1 MIEHLRKKFAGSGSH
16 FLAFLLCAL
25 ILPSAAVVLVAVA
38 GMVSQERAMEAAVSS
53 YVRDLAESMSYHLSS
68 DSDVWTF
75 SMLSDFTRFPFFSW
89 GPSIPGWVALIG
101 QDGKVIIAS
110 PGSIDIITSIW
121 RNDLPIGQAVRIEDN
136 EGSQYTLAV
145 YPVQRPS
152 GGYVVA
158 AVSWTQLLGGLVG
171 VVRIWPLLIVAM
183 AGLSFFAIRL
193 LWSRVLTPLR
203 SLASKIDRMT
213 IGKDVPEK
221 LPEETIQEIHSVN
234 NALQRYAQAAVERD
248 NLRNRYVRDVV
259 QAQEQERMDMA
270 REIHDG
276 ALQDVTALLQ
286 QIHMIAD
293 DENKT
298 TRLKRSEIIAKAVV
312 KELRAFCDEL
322 APPWMD
328 LGINEAITELAE
340 RLSQSYDIVIIA
352 DCDEEANEA
361 HVENDKILSLL
372 RIIQE
377 AVSNAVRHGQAN
389 EVNIQLSREAETLT
403 LEIEDNGKGFEA
415 GHINHETL
423 RVEGHRGLASMTERM
438 SLMGGTLHIESKPG
452 QGTKITATLKIEE

>member
-1 MIEHLRKKFAGSGSH
+1 MISQLRKKFAGSGSH

-38 GMVSQERAMEAAVSS
+38 GMLSQERAMEAAVSS
-53 YVRDLAESMSYHLSS
+53 YVQDLAESMSYHLSS

-101 QDGKVIIAS
+101 QDGRVIIAS
-110 PGSIDIITSIW
+110 PGSMDIISSIW
-121 RNDLPIGQAVRIEDN
+121 HNDMTIGKAVRVEDN
-136 EGSQYTLAV
+136 GGSQYTLAV
-145 YPVQRPS
+145 YPVKRPS

-158 AVSWTQLLGGLVG
+158 AVSWTQLLGGLVV
-171 VVRIWPLLIVAM
+171 VVRIWPILIVVM

-193 LWSRVLTPLR
+193 LWRRVVTPLR
-203 SLASKIDRMT
+203 SLASKIDSMT
-213 IGKDVPEK
+213 LGKDVPEK
-221 LPEETIQEIHSVN
+221 LPEGTIQEIESVHG
-234 NALQRYAQAAVERD
+234 ALQRYAQAAVERD

-286 QIHMIAD
+286 QIHMIED

-298 TRLKRSEIIAKAVV
+298 SRLKRTEIIAKTVV
-312 KELRAFCDEL
+312 RELRQFCDEL

-340 RLSQSYDIVIIA
+340 RLSQAYDIIIMT
-352 DCDEEANEA
+352 DYDEGTDEAEI
-361 HVENDKILSLL
+361 ENDKILSLL

-377 AVSNAVRHGQAN
+377 AVSNAVRHGQAS
-389 EVNIQLSREAETLT
+389 EVDIQLTRENDTLT
-403 LEIEDNGKGFEA
+403 LEIQDNGKGFEA
-415 GHINHETL
+415 GNINHETL

-438 SLMGGTLHIESKPG
+438 SLMSGKLSITSKPG
-452 QGTKITATLKIEE
+452 EGTKIIASLKV

>member
-1 MIEHLRKKFAGSGSH
+1 MLSFFRKKFARSGSH

-25 ILPSAAVVLVAVA
+25 ILPSIAVVLVAVS

-53 YVRDLAESMSYHLSS
+53 YVQDLAESMSYHLSS
-68 DSDVWTF
+68 DSDTWTF

-89 GPSIPGWVALIG
+89 GPSIPGWLALIG

-110 PGSIDIITSIW
+110 PGSMNVIISIW
-121 RNDLPIGQAVRIEDN
+121 RNDLPIGKAIRIEDR
-136 EGSQYTLAV
+136 EGAQYTLAV
-145 YPVQRPS
+145 YPIKRPS

-171 VVRIWPLLIVAM
+171 VVRIWPALIVVM
-183 AGLSFFAIRL
+183 ALLSFVAIRL
-193 LWSRVLTPLR
+193 LWSRVVTPLR
-203 SLASKIDRMT
+203 SLASEIDSMT
-213 IGKDVPEK
+213 LGKDVPEK
-221 LPEETIQEIHSVN
+221 LPEGTIQEIESVH

-293 DENKT
+293 DENRT
-298 TRLKRSEIIAKAVV
+298 SRLKRSEIIAKTVV
-312 KELRAFCDEL
+312 RELRAFCDEL

-328 LGINEAITELAE
+328 LGLNEAVTELAE
-340 RLSQSYDIVIIA
+340 RLSQAYDIKIMT
-352 DCDEEANEA
+352 DYDEGTDEPKI
-361 HVENDKILSLL
+361 ENDKILSLL

-377 AVSNAVRHGQAN
+377 AVSNAVRHGGAS
-389 EVNIQLSREAETLT
+389 EVNIQLSIENNTLT
-403 LEIEDNGKGFEA
+403 LEISDNGNGFDAEN
-415 GHINHETL
+415 INHETL

-438 SLMGGTLHIESKPG
+438 SLIGGTL
-452 QGTKITATLKIEE
+452 KITSKHGEGTNITASFKV

>member
-1 MIEHLRKKFAGSGSH
+1 MLSFFRKKFARSGSH

-25 ILPSAAVVLVAVA
+25 ILPSIAVVLVAVS

-53 YVRDLAESMSYHLSS
+53 YVQDLAESMSYHLSS
-68 DSDVWTF
+68 DSDTWTF

-89 GPSIPGWVALIG
+89 GPSIPGWLALIG

-110 PGSIDIITSIW
+110 PGSMNVIISIW
-121 RNDLPIGQAVRIEDN
+121 RNDLPIGKAIRIEDR
-136 EGSQYTLAV
+136 EGAQYTLAV
-145 YPVQRPS
+145 YPIKRPS

-171 VVRIWPLLIVAM
+171 VVRIWPALIVVM
-183 AGLSFFAIRL
+183 ALLSFVAIRL
-193 LWSRVLTPLR
+193 LWSRVVTPLR
-203 SLASKIDRMT
+203 SLASEIDSMT
-213 IGKDVPEK
+213 LGKDVPEK
-221 LPEETIQEIHSVN
+221 LPEGTIQEIESVH

-293 DENKT
+293 DENRT
-298 TRLKRSEIIAKAVV
+298 SRLKRSEIIAKTVV
-312 KELRAFCDEL
+312 RELRAFCDEL

-328 LGINEAITELAE
+328 LGLNEAVTELAE
-340 RLSQSYDIVIIA
+340 RLSQAYDIKIMT
-352 DCDEEANEA
+352 DYDEGTDEPKI
-361 HVENDKILSLL
+361 ENDKILSLL

-377 AVSNAVRHGQAN
+377 AVSNAVRHGGAS
-389 EVNIQLSREAETLT
+389 EVNIQLSIENNTLT
-403 LEIEDNGKGFEA
+403 LEILDNGNGFDAEN
-415 GHINHETL
+415 INHETL

-438 SLMGGTLHIESKPG
+438 SLIGGTL
-452 QGTKITATLKIEE
+452 KITSKHGEGTNITASFKV